1 MKRHSGELCR
11 GDASFFVSSTT
22 TEPRAPHPLLPT
34 PRKVDVG
41 VLISSVDRVDGE
53 ETASRRVVEANTHES
68 NATERFAGALLSA
81 EPAVA
86 GGVGAGK
93 QVSVFVVDVVWAPM
107 SPWITPFAGLSP
119 RRFGKLL
126 TTLRRD
132 GADVVH
138 PRPAVKPAAGGPGV
152 TGHGLPAHSSDLGHR
167 PYRGRHPS
175 PHLPGKWS
183 PNRRI
188 AGRRTHR

>member
-68 NATERFAGALLSA
+68 NATGRFAGALLSA

-107 SPWITPFAGLSP
+107 SPWMLASWRTVPVVAIRLPARSLSIRLIWLPPWPVQSGLSL
-119 RRFGKLL
+119 K
-126 TTLRRD
+126 
-132 GADVVH
+132 
-138 PRPAVKPAAGGPGV
+138 
-152 TGHGLPAHSSDLGHR
+152 
-167 PYRGRHPS
+167 GRE
-175 PHLPGKWS
+175 
-183 PNRRI
+183 
-188 AGRRTHR
+188 